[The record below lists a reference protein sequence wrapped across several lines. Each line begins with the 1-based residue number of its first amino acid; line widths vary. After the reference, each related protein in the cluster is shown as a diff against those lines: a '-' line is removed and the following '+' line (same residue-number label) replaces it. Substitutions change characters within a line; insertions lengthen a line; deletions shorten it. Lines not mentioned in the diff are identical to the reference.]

1 MSSLENIKLLRE
13 KTGAGL
19 GACKQALA
27 ECNNDVE
34 AAVTFLR
41 KKGLADM
48 AKRAGRETKEGRVS
62 IKVSEDGNTVAMAY
76 LGCETDFVAKTADFI
91 GRHNQIYTESFLS
104 RYGYRFFYK
113 SPHITYYKSYHI

>member
-48 AKRAGRETKEGRVS
+48 AKRAGRETKEGREAQEGGKAQVH
-62 IKVSEDGNTVAMAY
+62 
-76 LGCETDFVAKTADFI
+76 
-91 GRHNQIYTESFLS
+91 RQS
-104 RYGYRFFYK
+104 RDRR
-113 SPHITYYKSYHI
+113 PHQGEGAGGV